1 VTGLP
6 SGPVTDDRLPRR
18 AALLGSG
25 VIGGG
30 WAARLLL
37 FGVDV
42 ALYDPAPGAAETAR
56 AALERARRSWSRLT
70 LVKPPAPGTLRLA
83 NSVEEAVTGAELVQE
98 SAPEREPLKLEL
110 LAQACQAAP
119 ADAIIAS
126 STSGLLPSRISSGMA
141 DPERF
146 LVAHPF
152 NPVYLLPL
160 VELCGG
166 SRTSPETIERAASL
180 YRALGMHP
188 LVVRHEID
196 GFIADR
202 LLEAVWREALWLVH
216 DGIATAE
223 EIDDALRYGPGLR
236 WSTMGT
242 FLIYRLAGG
251 EAGMRHFMAQFGPTL
266 KLPWTKLTDVPELD
280 DKLLDTLVAQSDA
293 QAAGRSIEQLARI
306 RDDSLV
312 AVLSGLRGQSWG
324 AGVDV
329 AATERRWQ
337 RAMPAATGG
346 LAASGDGPAAT
357 GDRPAATG
365 GRPAATGGR
374 PAATG
379 GRPAATGDGR
389 LHLYELI
396 VAPDWIDYNGHMTEH
411 RYLEVLAD
419 TTDVF
424 LPLIGAGGDYAASG
438 RSFYTVETHIRH
450 LGEAHAGDRL
460 TVSTQLLHHDPKRLR
475 LFHEIRR
482 ADDGSPVAT
491 GEHMLLHVDM
501 AAGRAAPAGAEVLGR
516 LDRIAAAQRAL
527 PWPES
532 AGRAIDPGLRGTS
545 TDGVPNL

>member
-1 VTGLP
+1 
-6 SGPVTDDRLPRR
+6 VTDDRLPRR

-37 FGVDV
+37 SGVDV
-42 ALYDPAPGAAETAR
+42 ALYDPAPGAGEIAEAQLRR
-56 AALERARRSWSRLT
+56 AQRAWSRLT
-70 LVKPPAPGTLRLA
+70 LAPSPRSGTLTLA
-83 NSVEEAVTGAELVQE
+83 DTVAEAVAGAELVQE
-98 SAPEREPLKLEL
+98 SVPEREPLKIEL
-110 LAQACQAAP
+110 LAQACDAAP

-126 STSGLLPSRISSGMA
+126 STSGLLPTQISAGMA
-141 DPERF
+141 HPERF

-166 SRTSPETIERAASL
+166 VSTSPETIERAASL

-188 LVVRHEID
+188 LIVRHEID

-216 DGIATAE
+216 DGVATAE

-251 EAGMRHFMAQFGPTL
+251 EAGMRHFMAQFGPAL
-266 KLPWTKLTDVPELD
+266 QLPWTKLTDVPELD
-280 DKLLDTLVAQSDA
+280 DELLDRLVAESDA
-293 QAAGRSIEQLARI
+293 QAAGRSIEELARV
-306 RDDSLV
+306 RDDCLV

-324 AGVDV
+324 AGVDI

-337 RAMPAATGG
+337 RAARTTPDGVTAG
-346 LAASGDGPAAT
+346 GDGL
-357 GDRPAATG
+357 
-365 GRPAATGGR
+365 
-374 PAATG
+374 
-379 GRPAATGDGR
+379 
-389 LHLYELI
+389 LHLHEAI

-411 RYLEVLAD
+411 RYLQVLAD
-419 TTDVF
+419 ATDRF
-424 LPLIGAGGDYAASG
+424 LPMIGAGGDYAASG
-438 RSFYTVETHIRH
+438 SSFYTVETHIRH

-460 TVSTQLLHHDPKRLR
+460 AVSTRLLGHDPKRLH

-501 AAGRAAPAGAEVLGR
+501 GAGRAVPAGAEVVAA
-516 LDRIAAAQRAL
+516 LDRIAASQREL

-532 AGRAIDPGLRGTS
+532 AGRAIGSGRVSAAPAQ
-545 TDGVPNL
+545 NL

>member
-1 VTGLP
+1 M
-6 SGPVTDDRLPRR
+6 TDDPLPRR

-37 FGVDV
+37 SGVDV
-42 ALYDPAPGAAETAR
+42 ALYDPAPGAAEVAEAQLQR
-56 AALERARRSWSRLT
+56 AQRAWSRLT
-70 LVKPPAPGTLRLA
+70 LATPPVAGTLTLA
-83 NSVEEAVTGAELVQE
+83 QTVAEAVSGAELVQE
-98 SAPEREPLKLEL
+98 SAPEREPLKIDL

-119 ADAIIAS
+119 TDAIIAS
-126 STSGLLPSRISSGMA
+126 STSGLLPTRISSGMA

-166 SRTSPETIERAASL
+166 AATAPETVQRAASI

-216 DGIATAE
+216 DGVATAE

-266 KLPWTKLTDVPELD
+266 QLPWTKLTDVPELD
-280 DKLLDTLVAQSDA
+280 DELLDTLVAQSDA
-293 QAAGRSIEQLARI
+293 QAAGRSIEELARV
-306 RDDSLV
+306 RDDCLV

-329 AATERRWQ
+329 AGTERRWQ
-337 RAMPAATGG
+337 AAATATETLDLDALPADAP
-346 LAASGDGPAAT
+346 LA
-357 GDRPAATG
+357 
-365 GRPAATGGR
+365 
-374 PAATG
+374 
-379 GRPAATGDGR
+379 
-389 LHLYELI
+389 LHEA
-396 VAPDWIDYNGHMTEH
+396 VVSPEWIDYNGHMTEY

-419 TTDVF
+419 TTDRF
-424 LPLIGAGGDYAASG
+424 LPLIGAGADYAASG
-438 RSFYTVETHIRH
+438 RSYYTVETHIRH

-460 TVSTQLLHHDPKRLR
+460 AVTTQLLGHDAKRVH
-475 LFHEIRR
+475 LFHELRR
-482 ADDGSPVAT
+482 ADDGTRVAT
-491 GEHMLLHVDM
+491 GEHMLLHVD
-501 AAGRAAPAGAEVLGR
+501 ATAGRAVAADAEVVAALERIAVAQAGLPLPNGAGRSIGAGPAPAPAPASIP
-516 LDRIAAAQRAL
+516 D
-527 PWPES
+527 
-532 AGRAIDPGLRGTS
+532 
-545 TDGVPNL
+545 

>member
-1 VTGLP
+1 V
-6 SGPVTDDRLPRR
+6 SGSRSHAVTDDRLPRR

-25 VIGGG
+25 VIGAG

-37 FGVDV
+37 SGVDV
-42 ALYDPAPGAAETAR
+42 ALYDPSPEAAETAH
-56 AALERARRSWSRLT
+56 AALERARRAWSRLT
-70 LVKPPAPGTLRLA
+70 LVPPPTHGKLTLA
-83 NSVEEAVTGAELVQE
+83 TTVAEAVAGAELVQE
-98 SAPEREPLKLEL
+98 SAPEREPLKLDL

-126 STSGLLPSRISSGMA
+126 STSGLLPTRISSEMA
-141 DPERF
+141 HPERF

-188 LVVRHEID
+188 LVVRHEVD

-202 LLEAVWREALWLVH
+202 LLEAVWREALWLVQ
-216 DGIATAE
+216 DGVATAE

-251 EAGMRHFMAQFGPTL
+251 TDGMRHFMAQFGPTL

-280 DKLLDTLVAQSDA
+280 DELLDRLVAQSDA
-293 QAAGRSIEQLARI
+293 QAAGRSIEELAQI
-306 RDDSLV
+306 RDDCLV
-312 AVLSGLRGQSWG
+312 AVLSGLRGQAWG
-324 AGVDV
+324 AGNDV

-337 RAMPAATGG
+337 RTAVAAAEQ
-346 LAASGDGPAAT
+346 LAAARDELAAGDGAAPA
-357 GDRPAATG
+357 
-365 GRPAATGGR
+365 
-374 PAATG
+374 
-379 GRPAATGDGR
+379 GDGTTAAGHGL
-389 LHLYELI
+389 LHLYEVI
-396 VAPDWIDYNGHMTEH
+396 VAPEWIDYNGHMTEH
-411 RYLEVLAD
+411 RYLEVLAN
-419 TTDVF
+419 TTDMF

-450 LGEAHAGDRL
+450 LGEARVGDRL
-460 TVSTQLLHHDPKRLR
+460 TVSTQLLHHDPKRLH

-482 ADDGSPVAT
+482 ADDGAPVAT

-501 AAGRAAPAGAEVLGR
+501 AAGRAVPAGTDVLAT
-516 LDRIAAAQRAL
+516 LDRIAAAQARL
-527 PWPES
+527 PVPAG
-532 AGRAIDPGLRGTS
+532 AGRAIGSAAAPAPIPD
-545 TDGVPNL
+545 

>member
-1 VTGLP
+1 MFVTDSL
-6 SGPVTDDRLPRR
+6 SHAVTDDRLPRR

-25 VIGGG
+25 VIGAG

-37 FGVDV
+37 SGVDV
-42 ALYDPAPGAAETAR
+42 ALYDPAPEAAETAH
-56 AALERARRSWSRLT
+56 AALERARRAWSRLT
-70 LVKPPAPGTLRLA
+70 LVPPPTPGKLTLA
-83 NSVEEAVTGAELVQE
+83 DTVAEAVAGAELVQE
-98 SAPEREPLKLEL
+98 SAPEREPLKLDL

-119 ADAIIAS
+119 VDAIIAS
-126 STSGLLPSRISSGMA
+126 STSGLLPTRISSEMA
-141 DPERF
+141 HPERF

-166 SRTSPETIERAASL
+166 SRTAPETIERAASL

-251 EAGMRHFMAQFGPTL
+251 TAGMRHFMAQFGPTL
-266 KLPWTKLTDVPELD
+266 KLPWTRLTDVPELD
-280 DKLLDTLVAQSDA
+280 DELLDRLVAQSDA
-293 QAAGRSIEQLARI
+293 QAAGRSIEELARI
-306 RDDSLV
+306 RDDCLV
-312 AVLSGLRGQSWG
+312 AVLSGLRGQAWG
-324 AGVDV
+324 AGNDV
-329 AATERRWQ
+329 ASTERRWQ
-337 RAMPAATGG
+337 RTAVAAADG
-346 LAASGDGPAAT
+346 LAAGGDGAAT
-357 GDRPAATG
+357 AADGLTAG
-365 GRPAATGGR
+365 GHGLLR
-374 PAATG
+374 
-379 GRPAATGDGR
+379 
-389 LHLYELI
+389 LYEVI
-396 VAPDWIDYNGHMTEH
+396 VAPEWIDYNGHMTEH

-450 LGEAHAGDRL
+450 LGEARVGDRL
-460 TVSTQLLHHDPKRLR
+460 TVSTQLLHHDPKRLH

-501 AAGRAAPAGAEVLGR
+501 AVGHAVAAGPEVLAA
-516 LDRIAAAQRAL
+516 LDRIATSQREL
-527 PWPES
+527 PRPDG
-532 AGRAIDPGLRGTS
+532 AGRAIG
-545 TDGVPNL
+545 GVRSAASGQRSGAV

>member
-1 VTGLP
+1 MTD
-6 SGPVTDDRLPRR
+6 SRSYAVTDDRLPRR

-25 VIGGG
+25 VIGAG

-37 FGVDV
+37 SGVDV
-42 ALYDPAPGAAETAR
+42 ALYDPAPEAAETAH
-56 AALERARRSWSRLT
+56 AALEQARRAWSRLT
-70 LVKPPAPGTLRLA
+70 LVPPPAAGTLSL
-83 NSVEEAVTGAELVQE
+83 VETVAEAVTGAELVQE
-98 SAPEREPLKLEL
+98 SAPEREPLKIDL
-110 LAQACQAAP
+110 LAQASEAAP

-126 STSGLLPSRISSGMA
+126 STSGLLPTRISLEMA
-141 DPERF
+141 HPERF

-251 EAGMRHFMAQFGPTL
+251 AAGMRHFMAQFGPTL
-266 KLPWTKLTDVPELD
+266 RLPWTKLTDVPELD
-280 DKLLDTLVAQSDA
+280 DELLDRLVAQSDG
-293 QAAGRSIEQLARI
+293 QAAGRSIEELVRI
-306 RDDSLV
+306 RDDCLV
-312 AVLSGLRGQSWG
+312 AVLSGLRGQAWG
-324 AGVDV
+324 AGNDV

-337 RAMPAATGG
+337 RTALAAAHGLPAA
-346 LAASGDGPAAT
+346 
-357 GDRPAATG
+357 DRLQ
-365 GRPAATGGR
+365 
-374 PAATG
+374 
-379 GRPAATGDGR
+379 R
-389 LHLYELI
+389 LHEVI
-396 VAPDWIDYNGHMTEH
+396 VAPEWIDYNGHMTEY

-438 RSFYTVETHIRH
+438 SSYYTVETHIRH

-460 TVSTQLLHHDPKRLR
+460 TVSTQLLHHDPKRVH

-501 AAGRAAPAGAEVLGR
+501 AAGRAVPAGADVLAA
-516 LDRIAAAQRAL
+516 LDRIAATQAGL
-527 PWPES
+527 PVPAG
-532 AGRAIDPGLRGTS
+532 AGRGIGAAPARSSLPD
-545 TDGVPNL
+545 

>member
-1 VTGLP
+1 M
-6 SGPVTDDRLPRR
+6 TDDRLPRR

-37 FGVDV
+37 SGVDV
-42 ALYDPAPGAAETAR
+42 ALYDPAPEAGEIAR
-56 AALERARRSWSRLT
+56 AALERAERAWRRLT
-70 LVKPPAPGTLRLA
+70 LASPPAPGTLTLA
-83 NSVEEAVTGAELVQE
+83 DSVAEAVAGAELVQE
-98 SAPEREPLKLEL
+98 SAPERESLKIDL
-110 LAQACQAAP
+110 LTRACEAAP

-126 STSGLLPSRISSGMA
+126 STSGLLPTRISSGMA
-141 DPERF
+141 HPERF

-166 SRTSPETIERAASL
+166 ANTSAETIERAASL

-216 DGIATAE
+216 DGVATAE

-251 EAGMRHFMAQFGPTL
+251 DAGMRHFMAQFGPTL

-280 DKLLDTLVAQSDA
+280 DELLDTLVAQSDE
-293 QAAGRSIEQLARI
+293 QAAGRSIEELARI
-306 RDDSLV
+306 RDDCLV

-329 AATERRWQ
+329 EATERRWQ
-337 RAMPAATGG
+337 RAAP
-346 LAASGDGPAAT
+346 GPAASV
-357 GDRPAATG
+357 PAA
-365 GRPAATGGR
+365 
-374 PAATG
+374 
-379 GRPAATGDGR
+379 DDEL
-389 LHLYELI
+389 LHLHEVI
-396 VAPDWIDYNGHMTEH
+396 VAPDWIDYNGHMTEY

-419 TTDVF
+419 TTDLF
-424 LPLIGAGGDYAASG
+424 LPLIGAGGDYAPSG
-438 RSFYTVETHIRH
+438 SSYYTVETHIRH

-460 TVSTQLLHHDPKRLR
+460 AVSTQLLGHDPKRLH

-482 ADDGSPVAT
+482 ADDDSPVAT
-491 GEHMLLHVDM
+491 GEHMLLHVEM
-501 AAGRAAPAGAEVLGR
+501 AAGSAVPAGPEVLAA
-516 LDRIAAAQRAL
+516 LDRIAASQREL
-527 PWPES
+527 PRPDG
-532 AGRAIDPGLRGTS
+532 AGRAISGAPAEAGSQRSGA
-545 TDGVPNL
+545 V

>member
-1 VTGLP
+1 VA
-6 SGPVTDDRLPRR
+6 DDRLPRH

-37 FGVDV
+37 SGVDV
-42 ALYDPAPGAAETAR
+42 ALYDPAPGAGEIAH
-56 AALERARRSWSRLT
+56 AALEQARRAWSRLT
-70 LVKPPAPGTLRLA
+70 LVKPPAPGTLTLA
-83 NSVEEAVTGAELVQE
+83 DSVAEAVAGAELVQE
-98 SAPEREPLKLEL
+98 SAPEREPLKIEL

-126 STSGLLPSRISSGMA
+126 STSGLLPTRISSGMA
-141 DPERF
+141 QPERF
-146 LVAHPF
+146 VVAHPF

-188 LVVRHEID
+188 LIVRHEID

-216 DGIATAE
+216 DGVATAE

-251 EAGMRHFMAQFGPTL
+251 TAGMRHFMAQFGPTL
-266 KLPWTKLTDVPELD
+266 QLPWTKLTDVPELD
-280 DKLLDTLVAQSDA
+280 DELLDTLVAQSDA
-293 QAAGRSIEQLARI
+293 QAAGRSIAELTRV
-306 RDDSLV
+306 RDDCLV

-337 RAMPAATGG
+337 RSALVSADG
-346 LAASGDGPAAT
+346 LAPADGLPAGA
-357 GDRPAATG
+357 
-365 GRPAATGGR
+365 
-374 PAATG
+374 
-379 GRPAATGDGR
+379 DGR
-389 LHLYELI
+389 LHLHEVI
-396 VAPDWIDYNGHMTEH
+396 VAPDWIDYNGHMTEY

-424 LPLIGAGGDYAASG
+424 LPMIGAGGEYAASG
-438 RSFYTVETHIRH
+438 SSFFTVETHIRH
-450 LGEAHAGDRL
+450 LGQAHAGDRL
-460 TVSTQLLHHDPKRLR
+460 AVSTQLLHHDSKRLH
-475 LFHEIRR
+475 LFHEIRHC
-482 ADDGSPVAT
+482 DDDSPVAT
-491 GEHMLLHVDM
+491 GEHMLLHVDS
-501 AAGRAAPAGAEVLGR
+501 AAGRTVPAGADVLER
-516 LDRIAAAQRAL
+516 LDRIAALQREL
-527 PWPES
+527 PRPPA
-532 AGRAIDPGLRGTS
+532 AGRAIGAALAPASIPD
-545 TDGVPNL
+545 

>member
-1 VTGLP
+1 VTGSP
-6 SGPVTDDRLPRR
+6 CGPVTDDRLPRR

-37 FGVDV
+37 SGVDV
-42 ALYDPAPGAAETAR
+42 ALYDPAPGAAEVAEAQLRR
-56 AALERARRSWSRLT
+56 AQRAWSRLALAT
-70 LVKPPAPGTLRLA
+70 PPVPGTLTLA
-83 NSVEEAVTGAELVQE
+83 QTVAEAVSGAELVQE
-98 SAPEREPLKLEL
+98 SAPEREPLKIEL
-110 LAQACQAAP
+110 LAQACEAAP
-119 ADAIIAS
+119 TDALIAS
-126 STSGLLPSRISSGMA
+126 STSGLLPTRISSGMA
-141 DPERF
+141 HPERF

-166 SRTSPETIERAASL
+166 AETAPETVQRAASI

-216 DGIATAE
+216 DGIATAS

-251 EAGMRHFMAQFGPTL
+251 EAGMRHFMAQFGPAL
-266 KLPWTKLTDVPELD
+266 QLPWTKLTDVPELD
-280 DKLLDTLVAQSDA
+280 AELLDTLVAQSDA
-293 QAAGRSIEQLARI
+293 QAAGRSIEELARV
-306 RDDSLV
+306 RDDCLV
-312 AVLSGLRGQSWG
+312 AVLSGLRGQAWG

-329 AATERRWQ
+329 AATERRWL
-337 RAMPAATGG
+337 RASLTPTDGVAA
-346 LAASGDGPAAT
+346 AGDGL
-357 GDRPAATG
+357 
-365 GRPAATGGR
+365 
-374 PAATG
+374 
-379 GRPAATGDGR
+379 
-389 LHLYELI
+389 LHLHEAI

-419 TTDVF
+419 TTDRF

-438 RSFYTVETHIRH
+438 SSYYTAETHIRH

-460 TVSTQLLHHDPKRLR
+460 AVTTQLLHHDAKRLQ

-501 AAGRAAPAGAEVLGR
+501 AAGHAVPAGADVLAA
-516 LDRIAAAQRAL
+516 LDRVASAQRELPRPDGAGRGIGGAPAAAGG
-527 PWPES
+527 
-532 AGRAIDPGLRGTS
+532 GRSGA
-545 TDGVPNL
+545 V